1 MRANTVIAAAI
12 AVMGMQA
19 FPALAGGGSR
29 PQAHGAP
36 AHQHR
41 VQPQGQH
48 GHQARNV
55 ARHDARGAGGE
66 AHTRFGG
73 RRLEQRAD
81 PNNQNPY
88 RPMFSLDATNPGET
102 HPYFRT
108 PKDGFG
114 YPPARS
120 GPVYLGNGV
129 YVIPR

>member
-1 MRANTVIAAAI
+1 VRAITVFAAAI
-12 AVMGMQA
+12 AMMGTQA

-29 PQAHGAP
+29 LQAHGGP
-36 AHQHR
+36 PPQHR
-41 VQPQGQH
+41 VHQQH
-48 GHQARNV
+48 SHQARNV
-55 ARHDARGAGGE
+55 ARHDMRGVGGE

-108 PKDGFG
+108 RKEGFG
-114 YPPARS
+114 YPPVQS